1 MTSSLDLNARPRP
14 SADIVAREIDGQIII
29 VPLTSGLGDMED
41 ELYTLN
47 DTGKSIWD
55 RLDGTRTIEQVVKD
69 LTAEFDA
76 SVETLRTDVLG
87 LVDELLK
94 RKILVVG

>member
-1 MTSSLDLNARPRP
+1 MTSSLDVNTCPRP
-14 SADIVAREIDGQIII
+14 SADIVARVIDGQIII
-29 VPLTSGLGDMED
+29 IPLISGMGDMEN

-47 DTGKSIWD
+47 DTGKDIWD
-55 RLDGTRTIEQVVKD
+55 RLDSTQTIEQVVKD
-69 LTAEFDA
+69 LASEFDT
-76 SVETLRTDVLG
+76 SEETLRTDVLG

>member
-1 MTSSLDLNARPRP
+1 MTSSLELNARPRP
-14 SADIVAREIDGQIII
+14 SADVVAREIDGQIII

>member
-1 MTSSLDLNARPRP
+1 MTSSLELNARPRP
-14 SADIVAREIDGQIII
+14 SADVVAREIDGQIII

-76 SVETLRTDVLG
+76 SAETLRTDVLG

>member
-1 MTSSLDLNARPRP
+1 MSLPVDLNTRPRP
-14 SADIVAREIDGQIII
+14 SADIVARVIDGQIII
-29 VPLTSGLGDMED
+29 IPLVSGIGDMED

-47 DTGKSIWD
+47 DTGKDIWD

-69 LTAEFDA
+69 LSSEFEA
-76 SVETLRTDVLG
+76 SEDVLRTDVLG
-87 LVDELLK
+87 LVEELLE

>member
-14 SADIVAREIDGQIII
+14 SADVVAREIDGQIII

>member
-1 MTSSLDLNARPRP
+1 MSLPVDLNARPRP
-14 SADIVAREIDGQIII
+14 SADIVARVIDGQIII
-29 VPLTSGLGDMED
+29 IPLVSGVGDMED

-47 DTGKSIWD
+47 DTGKDIWD

-69 LTAEFDA
+69 LSSEFEA
-76 SVETLRTDVLG
+76 SEDVLRTDVLG
-87 LVDELLK
+87 LVEELLE